1 MTILFANNA
10 TSTLASG
17 ITGSSTSLS
26 VKTGDGDLY
35 PSPSGSNYFIA
46 TIISASD
53 NTTNEIVFVTARSD
67 DTMTITR
74 AQEDTSALSFSA
86 GDYFRMVPT
95 AGTMEAFLQDVD
107 DASTST
113 PGLVQLAT
121 AAETITGT
129 ETAKAVTPYGLS
141 QKTAS
146 TSVAGLAQL
155 ATSAETITGTLTS
168 KAVTPYGLSTLT
180 ATTSRY
186 GLVELATDSDVSTGT
201 DSSLAV
207 TPSALASLTG
217 STSVVGLIQLATLAE
232 ALAGTLATKAV
243 TPAGLAGLFEYSVTS
258 STSFWFK
265 FVPANLLLVRG
276 RVSVG
281 DDSSTTF
288 SFSEAFADTSYGVWA
303 NPVYGSTGYTTHII
317 GAWGK
322 PSTTTAATIAYEDTS
337 SSSISPMTVDVFL
350 FGVAAS

>member
-10 TSTLASG
+10 ASTLASG

-53 NTTNEIVFVTARSD
+53 NTTNEVVYVTARSD

-95 AGTMEAFLQDVD
+95 AGTMESFLQDVD
-107 DASTST
+107 SASTTTS
-113 PGLVQLAT
+113 GLVQLAT
-121 AAETITGT
+121 SAETITGT
-129 ETAKAVTPYGLS
+129 DASKAVTPYGLS

-146 TSVAGLAQL
+146 TSVAGLAQY

-168 KAVTPYGLSTLT
+168 KAVTPAGLVSRT

-186 GLVELATDSDVSTGT
+186 GLVELATDSDVLAGT
-201 DSSLAV
+201 SSSLAV
-207 TPSALASLTG
+207 TPSTLAALAG
-217 STSVVGLIQLATLAE
+217 STSVAGLVQLASVAE

-265 FVPANLLLVRG
+265 FVPANLLFVRG
-276 RVSVG
+276 QVSVT
-281 DDSSTTF
+281 DDSSTPF
-288 SFSEAFADTSYGVWA
+288 SFTEAFADTNYGVWA
-303 NPVYGSTGYTTHII
+303 NPVYGSTGYTSHII

-322 PSTTTAATIAYEDTS
+322 PSTTTSATIAYEDTS
-337 SSSISPMTVDVFL
+337 SSPISPMTVDVLL